1 MEVNSYDNSKQA
13 IKRIKELTEKFNQER
28 LDKLRQNG
36 EDNLEQSF
44 IIGEIL
50 NIAGSIENFLNKA
63 ESKL

>member
-1 MEVNSYDNSKQA
+1 MEVNSYDNFKQA
-13 IKRIKELTEKFNQER
+13 IKRLKKLTEKFNQER

-63 ESKL
+63 ECKL

>member
-1 MEVNSYDNSKQA
+1 MEVNSYDNFKEA

-44 IIGEIL
+44 IIREIL

-63 ESKL
+63 ECKL

>member
-1 MEVNSYDNSKQA
+1 MVVNSYDNFKQA
-13 IKRIKELTEKFNQER
+13 IKRIKKLTEKFNQER

-50 NIAGSIENFLNKA
+50 NIAGPIENFLNKA